1 MYSFGKKQKEIK
13 LSEYFK
19 KRKFDDK
26 DDKVASEI
34 LMEYL
39 GDVSLPVG
47 IIEQFLDYYT
57 SAGGRYDVR
66 SEKESTLGLYDF
78 YRKFPTIT
86 PEAFDDVSF
95 MYIKDLFDKYDLIKY
110 FEDMIAKYGKT
121 DEAFSK
127 FIKHVDKSADL
138 LQVKYD
144 HDALKM
150 NKYYAL
156 YGEKKDAYYI
166 FDGFISHLYDAI
178 KNKHLPVDKVIDGL
192 PSYKLI
198 DKDRDHWNELFYGP
212 DLYRCTLH
220 LVPPIS
226 YSMVETYAK
235 GEDLFKVYG
244 KRPMYKLASGKLV
257 RAKFTTQ
264 EYLDDIKKDMSEKRI
279 KLDKPKKGSDKD
291 GKVK

>member
-1 MYSFGKKQKEIK
+1 MYSFDKKKKEVK

-19 KRKFDDK
+19 RRKFDDR

-57 SAGGRYDVR
+57 CSGGRYDVR
-66 SEKESTLGLYDF
+66 CEKESTLGLYDF

-86 PEAFDDVSF
+86 PEAFDDVAF
-95 MYIKDLFDKYDLIKY
+95 LYIKDLFDEYDLIKY

-121 DEAFSK
+121 DEAFDH
-127 FIKHVDKSADL
+127 FINYVDKSADL

-156 YGEKKDAYYI
+156 YGEKKDAFYS
-166 FDGFISHLYDAI
+166 FDGFIFHLYCAI
-178 KNKHLPVDKVIDGL
+178 RRKHLPVDKVIEGL

-212 DLYRCTLH
+212 DLYRCTLQI
-220 LVPPIS
+220 VPPIS